1 MKQVFMRKN
10 PVSKAQVATEEVPAP
25 RCGRG
30 SVLLA
35 NGYSLISAGTESA
48 AVKRNMKDMVV
59 KAMTDPELRESV
71 KDMLL
76 KDGIQKTADRVHY
89 ETTKWTPLGY
99 SGAGVAI
106 EVGDGIEGIA
116 VGDRVAYGGEGHAE
130 IIRVAKNLCVKVPDG
145 VELDEASFVA
155 VGSIALQAARR
166 TQPEVGDVVAVLG
179 LGLVGQLVSQLLQAA
194 GAQVIGSDVLPARLK
209 LAESLGLEKGY
220 QASDSL
226 PDQIKRYTEGLG
238 ADRVV
243 ICASTSSPQVIQQ
256 AVAMARDR
264 AQITVV
270 GMVNLEVPC
279 EEFYR
284 KELKLVTS
292 RSYGPG
298 RYDAQYEQHGVD
310 YPIGYVRWTEKR
322 NMAEF
327 LRLVQIGKV
336 QLKPLISHRFELAEA
351 ASAFETL
358 MEHPNDCLA
367 IVLRYQDSANAEI
380 RTVTVAPRKL
390 APSGKSVAKVA
401 VAGCGA
407 FARQFHLPNIEASE
421 QLQLETLV
429 ASTAQSAKEMAAR
442 YRAASA
448 STDLAATLAND
459 EIDALM
465 VFTRDNSHAPM
476 TLEALAAG
484 KHVFCEK
491 PLATTEEDCQRL
503 AATIHSGGPLCMVG
517 FNRRFAPL
525 VRPMQQTLCDY
536 DGPATLQYRVNAG
549 KLPPDHWTF
558 DPQFAAGRIVGEV
571 CHFIDLAYYLIDSEP
586 VEISA
591 YAAGDCPSLE
601 RMEDVSATLRFADG
615 SVATILYTSQG
626 HSSFPKERVEIFRD
640 GVAMALD
647 DFQSLTVR
655 GRTRLDFKN
664 RRGDKGHGA
673 EMEHF
678 AQAILGKT
686 ALAISQRDG
695 IRACMCCLKLFE
707 SARRGE
713 PLPLDA
719 QLWNPPADDSATP
732 PQE

>member
-30 SVLLA
+30 SVLLS

-71 KDMLL
+71 KDMIF

-106 EVGDGIEGIA
+106 DVGDGIEGIA

-145 VELDEASFVA
+145 VGLDEASFVA

-166 TQPEVGDVVAVLG
+166 TQAEVGDVVAVLG

-194 GAQVIGSDVLPARLK
+194 GARVVGSDRLPARLQ

-220 QASDSL
+220 LANDQL
-226 PDQIKRYTEGLG
+226 PDQIKRYTDGLG

-243 ICASTSSPQVIQQ
+243 ICASTSSSQVIQQ
-256 AVAMARDR
+256 AVDMARDR

-270 GMVNLEVPC
+270 GMVNLDVPC
-279 EEFYR
+279 EDFYR

-298 RYDAQYEQHGVD
+298 RYDAQYEQHGID

-322 NMAEF
+322 NMEEF
-327 LRLVQIGKV
+327 LRLVQVGKV
-336 QLKPLISHRFELAEA
+336 QLKPLISHRFDLAEA
-351 ASAFETL
+351 AAAFDTL

-367 IVLRYQDSANAEI
+367 IVLRYEQTANAET
-380 RTVTVAPRKL
+380 RTVAAVAPSVQPTTKT
-390 APSGKSVAKVA
+390 SSSVAVI
-401 VAGCGA
+401 GCGA
-407 FARQFHLPNIEASE
+407 FARQFHLPNIEQSDL
-421 QLQLETLV
+421 LQLHTLV
-429 ASTAQSAKEMAAR
+429 ASTAQSAKEMAVR
-442 YRAASA
+442 YRAAHA
-448 STDLAATLAND
+448 STDMAATIANPD
-459 EIDALM
+459 VDSLM
-465 VFTRDNSHAPM
+465 IFTRDNSHASI
-476 TLEALAAG
+476 ALDGLNAG

-491 PLATTEEDCQRL
+491 PLATTEEECHKL
-503 AATIHSGGPLCMVG
+503 AATLGNDGPLCMVG

-525 VRPMQQTLCDY
+525 VRPMQQTLAECE
-536 DGPATLQYRVNAG
+536 GPATIHYRVNAG
-549 KLPPDHWTF
+549 KLPVDHWTF
-558 DPQFAAGRIVGEV
+558 DPKFAAGRIVGEV

-586 VEISA
+586 VEVTA
-591 YAAGDCPSLE
+591 YSTGDCPSLE
-601 RMEDVSATLRFADG
+601 RMEDVSATFRFADD
-615 SVATILYTSQG
+615 SLATVLYTSQG
-626 HSSFPKERVEIFRD
+626 HGSFPKERVEVFRD
-640 GVAMALD
+640 GEAMALD
-647 DFQSLTVR
+647 DFQTLTIR
-655 GRTRLDFKN
+655 GRTRVDLRN
-664 RRGDKGHGA
+664 RRADKGHTA

-678 AQAILGKT
+678 AQAILGKVPLSIT
-686 ALAISQRDG
+686 QRDG
-695 IRACMCCLKLFE
+695 IRACICCLKIFE
-707 SARRGE
+707 SARRGQSV
-713 PLPLDA
+713 PIDS
-719 QLWNPPADDSATP
+719 QLWNPVAEDRTN
-732 PQE
+732 